1 MSKSVKNKIVVI
13 LAMLLVS
20 CVFIG
25 VGVFGFAGAS
35 TPFTLSQFDVEM
47 EDAKVMIDGEDGKD
61 GLTFTIKTSV
71 GDYEGLK
78 SLVGEGKDYES
89 METGVIIAPN
99 YYNANTQINE
109 ESLFGESNTY
119 DYAEWNGESY
129 EYTGAKIRVINI
141 NANDWEVNG
150 EEMIYEGSIVDIL
163 ENNIAEEFYAIGY
176 VKVTDSEGNTNY
188 VWTNAV
194 VTSMAYET
202 QIAIEKETLTGDK
215 ASYAQANFV
224 DVVSEKYAYTTEY
237 YKKTVEGYE
246 LIESVVSEET
256 YKLDSVVTAEEKDY
270 TVDNLEVYYAE
281 SVTSGKVKANGK
293 LTLKVVYRESKA
305 EVIDFNTASNVV
317 VTKGAKV
324 LIEVMFIFISFHNF

>member
-109 ESLFGESNTY
+109 ESLFGASNTY
-119 DYAEWNGESY
+119 DYAEWNG
-129 EYTGAKIRVINI
+129 
-141 NANDWEVNG
+141 
-150 EEMIYEGSIVDIL
+150 
-163 ENNIAEEFYAIGY
+163 
-176 VKVTDSEGNTNY
+176 
-188 VWTNAV
+188 
-194 VTSMAYET
+194 
-202 QIAIEKETLTGDK
+202 
-215 ASYAQANFV
+215 
-224 DVVSEKYAYTTEY
+224 
-237 YKKTVEGYE
+237 
-246 LIESVVSEET
+246 
-256 YKLDSVVTAEEKDY
+256 
-270 TVDNLEVYYAE
+270 
-281 SVTSGKVKANGK
+281 
-293 LTLKVVYRESKA
+293 
-305 EVIDFNTASNVV
+305 
-317 VTKGAKV
+317 
-324 LIEVMFIFISFHNF
+324 